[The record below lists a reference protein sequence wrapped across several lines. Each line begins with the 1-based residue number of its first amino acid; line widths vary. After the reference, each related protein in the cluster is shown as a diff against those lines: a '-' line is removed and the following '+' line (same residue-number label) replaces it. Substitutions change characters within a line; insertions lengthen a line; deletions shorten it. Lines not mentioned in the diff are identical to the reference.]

1 MSTSNQE
8 INNSTMRK
16 DPYQILKVHPSA
28 KLEEIKKAYRKLV
41 KIHHPDKGGD
51 SAIMLEVN
59 SAWETLKKTH
69 KDLHLNKVNDSK
81 VYKQNEY
88 KRETNNYSKP
98 EDIKKWFQS
107 IYLPIDKLLGQIINP
122 LGSKIRELSAD
133 PYDQLLMDSFCLYLE
148 ESKNKITKIKKIYT
162 SLVSPS
168 IIRDFSLDL
177 YHCLSH
183 VEDALNEL
191 ELYTMGYVDNYLHD
205 GKAMIAIA
213 KKKRKFLQ
221 SNKKEWLIL

>member
-1 MSTSNQE
+1 MS
-8 INNSTMRK
+8 K

-28 KLEEIKKAYRKLV
+28 KLAEIKKAYRKLV

-59 SAWETLKKTH
+59 SAWEILKKKH
-69 KDLHLNKVNDSK
+69 KDLNLNKVNNSK
-81 VYKQNEY
+81 DYNHNKY
-88 KRETNNYSKP
+88 KRETNDFSKS
-98 EDIKKWFQS
+98 EDIKKWFQN
-107 IYLPIDKLLGQIINP
+107 IYIPIDKLLGEIINP
-122 LGSKIRELSAD
+122 LGSKIRDLSAD
-133 PYDQLLMDSFCLYLE
+133 PYDQILMDSFCLYLE

-162 SLVSPS
+162 SFASPS

-183 VEDALNEL
+183 VEDGLNEL
-191 ELYTMGYVDNYLHD
+191 ERYTMGYVDNYLHD

-213 KKKRKFLQ
+213 KKKRKYLQ
-221 SNKKEWLIL
+221 SNKKEWLVL

>member
-1 MSTSNQE
+1 MN
-8 INNSTMRK
+8 K

-51 SAIMLEVN
+51 SAVMLEVN
-59 SAWETLKKTH
+59 SAWEILKRQH
-69 KDLHLNKVNDSK
+69 KDLHSNKINNSK
-81 VYKQNEY
+81 IYKQNQQ
-88 KRETNNYSKP
+88 KRETNNYSKS
-98 EDIKKWFQS
+98 EDIKKWFQN

-122 LGSKIRELSAD
+122 LGSKIKDLSAD
-133 PYDQLLMDSFCLYLE
+133 PYDQILMDSFCLYLE

-162 SLVSPS
+162 SLASPS

-183 VEDALNEL
+183 VEDGINEL
-191 ELYTMGYVDNYLHD
+191 ERYTMGYVDNYLHD
-205 GKAMIAIA
+205 GKAMIALA
-213 KKKRKFLQ
+213 KKRRKFLQ

>member
-1 MSTSNQE
+1 MS
-8 INNSTMRK
+8 K

-51 SAIMLEVN
+51 SSIMLEVN
-59 SAWETLKKTH
+59 SAWEILKKKH
-69 KDLHLNKVNDSK
+69 KDLHSRKVSNSK
-81 VYKQNEY
+81 VYTHNEY
-88 KRETNNYSKP
+88 KKEANNYSKS
-98 EDIKKWFQS
+98 EDIKKWFQN

-122 LGSKIRELSAD
+122 LGSKIRDLSAD
-133 PYDQLLMDSFCLYLE
+133 PYDQILMDSFCLYLE
-148 ESKNKITKIKKIYT
+148 KSKNKITKIKTIYT
-162 SLVSPS
+162 SFASPS

-183 VEDALNEL
+183 VEDGINEL
-191 ELYTMGYVDNYLHD
+191 ERYTMGYVDNYLHD
-205 GKAMIAIA
+205 GKAMIALA

>member
-1 MSTSNQE
+1 
-8 INNSTMRK
+8 MRK

-51 SAIMLEVN
+51 SAVMLEVN
-59 SAWETLKKTH
+59 SAWEILKKKH
-69 KDLHLNKVNDSK
+69 KDVNLNKVNNSK

-88 KRETNNYSKP
+88 KREPNNYSKP
-98 EDIKKWFQS
+98 EDIKKWFKN
-107 IYLPIDKLLGQIINP
+107 IYLPIDKLLGEIINP
-122 LGSKIRELSAD
+122 LASKIRDLSAD
-133 PYDQLLMDSFCLYLE
+133 PYDQILMDSFCIYIE
-148 ESKNKITKIKKIYT
+148 KSKNKITKIKKIYT
-162 SLVSPS
+162 SFASPS

-183 VEDALNEL
+183 VEDGINEL
-191 ELYTMGYVDNYLHD
+191 ERYTMGYVDNYLHD
-205 GKAMIAIA
+205 GKAMISIA

>member
-1 MSTSNQE
+1 MS
-8 INNSTMRK
+8 K

-51 SAIMLEVN
+51 SAVMLEVN
-59 SAWETLKKTH
+59 SAWEILKKKH
-69 KDLHLNKVNDSK
+69 KDLNLNKVNNSK
-81 VYKQNEY
+81 LYNQNEY
-88 KRETNNYSKP
+88 KRETNNHSKP
-98 EDIKKWFQS
+98 EDLKKWLQNVY
-107 IYLPIDKLLGQIINP
+107 IPIDKLLGQIINP
-122 LGSKIRELSAD
+122 LGSKIRDLSAD
-133 PYDQLLMDSFCLYLE
+133 PYDEILMDSFCLYLE
-148 ESKNKITKIKKIYT
+148 KSKNKITKIKEIYT
-162 SLVSPS
+162 SFACPS

-183 VEDALNEL
+183 VEDGINEL
-191 ELYTMGYVDNYLHD
+191 ERFTMGYVDNYLHD

>member
-1 MSTSNQE
+1 MS
-8 INNSTMRK
+8 K

-51 SAIMLEVN
+51 SAVMLEVN
-59 SAWETLKKTH
+59 SAWEILKKKH
-69 KDLHLNKVNDSK
+69 KDLNLNKVNNSK
-81 VYKQNEY
+81 LHNQNEH
-88 KRETNNYSKP
+88 KRETNNHSEP
-98 EDIKKWFQS
+98 EDIKKWFQN

-122 LGSKIRELSAD
+122 LGSKIRDLSAD
-133 PYDQLLMDSFCLYLE
+133 PYDEILMDSFCLYLE
-148 ESKNKITKIKKIYT
+148 QSKNKITKIKEIYT
-162 SLVSPS
+162 SFACPS

-183 VEDALNEL
+183 VEDGINEL
-191 ELYTMGYVDNYLHD
+191 ERFTMGYVDNYLHD

>member
-1 MSTSNQE
+1 
-8 INNSTMRK
+8 MRK
-16 DPYQILKVHPSA
+16 DPYQILRVHPSA

-51 SAIMLEVN
+51 SAVMLEVN
-59 SAWETLKKTH
+59 SAWEILKKKH
-69 KDLHLNKVNDSK
+69 KDLNLITVNHSK
-81 VYKQNEY
+81 VYNQNVY
-88 KRETNNYSKP
+88 KRETNNYSKS
-98 EDIKKWFQS
+98 EDIKKWFQN

-122 LGSKIRELSAD
+122 LGSKIRDLSAD
-133 PYDQLLMDSFCLYLE
+133 PYDQILMDSFCLYLD
-148 ESKNKITKIKKIYT
+148 ESKNKITKIKEIYT
-162 SLVSPS
+162 SFASPS

-183 VEDALNEL
+183 VEDGINEL
-191 ELYTMGYVDNYLHD
+191 ERYTMGYVDNYLHD
-205 GKAMIAIA
+205 GKAMITIA

>member
-1 MSTSNQE
+1 MS
-8 INNSTMRK
+8 K

-51 SAIMLEVN
+51 SAVMLEVN
-59 SAWETLKKTH
+59 SAWEILKKKH
-69 KDLHLNKVNDSK
+69 KDLNLNKVNNSK
-81 VYKQNEY
+81 LYNQNEY
-88 KRETNNYSKP
+88 KRETNNHSKP
-98 EDIKKWFQS
+98 EDLKKWFQNVY
-107 IYLPIDKLLGQIINP
+107 IPIDKLLGQIINP
-122 LGSKIRELSAD
+122 LGSKIRDLSAD
-133 PYDQLLMDSFCLYLE
+133 PYDEILMDSFCLYLE
-148 ESKNKITKIKKIYT
+148 QSKNKITKIKEIYT
-162 SLVSPS
+162 SFACPS

-183 VEDALNEL
+183 VEDGINEL
-191 ELYTMGYVDNYLHD
+191 ERFTMGYVDNYLHD

>member
-1 MSTSNQE
+1 MS
-8 INNSTMRK
+8 K

-51 SAIMLEVN
+51 SAVMLEVN
-59 SAWETLKKTH
+59 SAWAILRKKH
-69 KDLHLNKVNDSK
+69 KDLNLNKVNNSK
-81 VYKQNEY
+81 VYNQNEY
-88 KRETNNYSKP
+88 KRETNNYSKS
-98 EDIKKWFQS
+98 EDIKKWFQN

-122 LGSKIRELSAD
+122 LGSKVRDLSAD
-133 PYDQLLMDSFCLYLE
+133 PYDQILMDSFCLYLE
-148 ESKNKITKIKKIYT
+148 KSKNKITKIKKIYT
-162 SLVSPS
+162 SFASPS

-183 VEDALNEL
+183 VEDGINEL
-191 ELYTMGYVDNYLHD
+191 ERYTLGYVDNYLHD
-205 GKAMIAIA
+205 GKAMISLA

>member
-1 MSTSNQE
+1 MK
-8 INNSTMRK
+8 K
-16 DPYQILKVHPSA
+16 DPYQILKVRPSA
-28 KLEEIKKAYRKLV
+28 KIEEIKNAYRKLV

-51 SAIMLEVN
+51 AAVMLEIN
-59 SAWETLKKTH
+59 SAWEILKKKH
-69 KDLHLNKVNDSK
+69 KDLNLNTINNSK

-88 KRETNNYSKP
+88 KRETNNYSKS
-98 EDIKKWFQS
+98 EDINKWFQN

-122 LGSKIRELSAD
+122 LGSKLRDLSAD
-133 PYDQLLMDSFCLYLE
+133 PYDQILMDSFCLYLK
-148 ESKNKITKIKKIYT
+148 ESKNKMTRIKKIYT
-162 SLVSPS
+162 SISSPS

-183 VEDALNEL
+183 IDDGLNEL
-191 ELYTMGYVDNYLHD
+191 ERYTMGYVDNYLHD

>member
-1 MSTSNQE
+1 
-8 INNSTMRK
+8 MRK

-28 KLEEIKKAYRKLV
+28 NLEEIKKAYRKLV

-51 SAIMLEVN
+51 SAVMLEVN
-59 SAWETLKKTH
+59 SAWETLKKKH
-69 KDLHLNKVNDSK
+69 KDLNLNKVNNSK

-88 KRETNNYSKP
+88 KRETKNYSKS

-122 LGSKIRELSAD
+122 LGSKIRDLSAD
-133 PYDQLLMDSFCLYLE
+133 PYDQILMDSFCLYLE

-162 SLVSPS
+162 SFRSPS

-183 VEDALNEL
+183 VEDGINEL
-191 ELYTMGYVDNYLHD
+191 ERYTMGYVDNYLHD
-205 GKAMIAIA
+205 GKAMITIA

>member
-1 MSTSNQE
+1 MS
-8 INNSTMRK
+8 K
-16 DPYQILKVHPSA
+16 DPYQILKVHPNA

-51 SAIMLEVN
+51 SAVMLEVN
-59 SAWETLKKTH
+59 SAWEILKKKH
-69 KDLHLNKVNDSK
+69 KDLNLNKVNNSK
-81 VYKQNEY
+81 LYNQDEY
-88 KRETNNYSKP
+88 KRETNSHSKP
-98 EDIKKWFQS
+98 EDLKKWFQS

-122 LGSKIRELSAD
+122 LDSKIRDLSAD
-133 PYDQLLMDSFCLYLE
+133 PYDEILMDSFCLYLQQ
-148 ESKNKITKIKKIYT
+148 SKNKISKIKKIYT
-162 SLVSPS
+162 SFACPS

-183 VEDALNEL
+183 VEDGINEL
-191 ELYTMGYVDNYLHD
+191 ERYTMGYVDNYLYD
-205 GKAMIAIA
+205 GKAMIALA

>member
-1 MSTSNQE
+1 
-8 INNSTMRK
+8 MRK

-51 SAIMLEVN
+51 SAVMLEVN
-59 SAWETLKKTH
+59 SAWEILKKKH
-69 KDLHLNKVNDSK
+69 KDLNLNKVNNSK
-81 VYKQNEY
+81 DYNHNKY
-88 KRETNNYSKP
+88 KRETNDFSKS
-98 EDIKKWFQS
+98 EDIKKWFQN

-122 LGSKIRELSAD
+122 LGSKIRDLSAD
-133 PYDQLLMDSFCLYLE
+133 PYDQILMDSFCLYLE

-162 SLVSPS
+162 SFASPS

-183 VEDALNEL
+183 VEDGINEL
-191 ELYTMGYVDNYLHD
+191 ERYTMGYVDNYLHD

>member
-1 MSTSNQE
+1 MS
-8 INNSTMRK
+8 K

-51 SAIMLEVN
+51 SAVMLEVN
-59 SAWETLKKTH
+59 SAWEILKKKH
-69 KDLHLNKVNDSK
+69 KDLNLNKINNSK
-81 VYKQNEY
+81 LYNQNEQ
-88 KRETNNYSKP
+88 KREANNHSKP
-98 EDIKKWFQS
+98 EDLKKWFQNVY
-107 IYLPIDKLLGQIINP
+107 IPIDKLLGQIINP
-122 LGSKIRELSAD
+122 LGSKIRDLSAD
-133 PYDQLLMDSFCLYLE
+133 PYDEILMDSFCLYLE
-148 ESKNKITKIKKIYT
+148 QSRNKITKIKKIYT
-162 SLVSPS
+162 SFACPS

-183 VEDALNEL
+183 VEDGINEL
-191 ELYTMGYVDNYLHD
+191 ERFTMGYVDNYLHD

-213 KKKRKFLQ
+213 RKKRKFLQ

>member
-1 MSTSNQE
+1 MS
-8 INNSTMRK
+8 K

-51 SAIMLEVN
+51 SAVMLEVN
-59 SAWETLKKTH
+59 SAWEILKKKH
-69 KDLHLNKVNDSK
+69 KDLNLNKVNNSK
-81 VYKQNEY
+81 LYNQNEY
-88 KRETNNYSKP
+88 KRETNNHSKP
-98 EDIKKWFQS
+98 EDLKKWFQN

-122 LGSKIRELSAD
+122 LGAKIRDLSAD
-133 PYDQLLMDSFCLYLE
+133 PYDEILMDSFCLYLE
-148 ESKNKITKIKKIYT
+148 QSKNKITKIKKIYT
-162 SLVSPS
+162 SFACPS

-183 VEDALNEL
+183 VEDGINEL
-191 ELYTMGYVDNYLHD
+191 ERYTMGYVDNYLHD
-205 GKAMIAIA
+205 GKAMIAFA

-221 SNKKEWLIL
+221 SNKKEWLHL

>member
-1 MSTSNQE
+1 
-8 INNSTMRK
+8 MRK
-16 DPYQILKVHPSA
+16 DPYQILKVHPNS
-28 KLEEIKKAYRKLV
+28 KLEEIKKAYRNLV

-51 SAIMLEVN
+51 STVMLEVN
-59 SAWETLKKTH
+59 SAWEILKKKH
-69 KDLHLNKVNDSK
+69 KDFNLNTVNNSPA
-81 VYKQNEY
+81 YNQHEY
-88 KRETNNYSKP
+88 KREANNYSQS
-98 EDIKKWFQS
+98 EDIKKWFQN

-122 LGSKIRELSAD
+122 LGSKIRDLSAD
-133 PYDQLLMDSFCLYLE
+133 PYDQILMDSFCLYLE
-148 ESKNKITKIKKIYT
+148 ESKKKITKIKKIYT
-162 SLVSPS
+162 SFASPS

-183 VEDALNEL
+183 VEDGINEL
-191 ELYTMGYVDNYLHD
+191 ERYTMGYVDNYLHD

>member
-1 MSTSNQE
+1 MS
-8 INNSTMRK
+8 K

-51 SAIMLEVN
+51 SAVMLEVN
-59 SAWETLKKTH
+59 SAWEILKKKH
-69 KDLHLNKVNDSK
+69 KNLNLNKINNSKIYKHNDC
-81 VYKQNEY
+81 
-88 KRETNNYSKP
+88 KRETNKYSKS
-98 EDIKKWFQS
+98 EDIKKWFQN

-122 LGSKIRELSAD
+122 LGSKIRDLSAD
-133 PYDQLLMDSFCLYLE
+133 PYDEILMDSFCLYLE
-148 ESKNKITKIKKIYT
+148 QSKNKITKIKEIYT
-162 SLVSPS
+162 SFACPS

-183 VEDALNEL
+183 VEDGINEL
-191 ELYTMGYVDNYLHD
+191 ERYTMGYVDNYLHD

>member
-1 MSTSNQE
+1 
-8 INNSTMRK
+8 MRK

-51 SAIMLEVN
+51 SAVMLEVN
-59 SAWETLKKTH
+59 SAWETLKKKH
-69 KDLHLNKVNDSK
+69 KDLNLNKVNNSK
-81 VYKQNEY
+81 VCNHNEY
-88 KRETNNYSKP
+88 KKETNNYSKS
-98 EDIKKWFQS
+98 EDIKKWFQN

-122 LGSKIRELSAD
+122 LGSKIRDLSAD
-133 PYDQLLMDSFCLYLE
+133 PYDEILMDSFCLYLE
-148 ESKNKITKIKKIYT
+148 QSKNKITKIKEIYT
-162 SLVSPS
+162 SFACPS

-183 VEDALNEL
+183 VEDGINEL
-191 ELYTMGYVDNYLHD
+191 ERYTMGYVDNYLYD